1 MGYEYNRA
9 HVITFSFHQ
18 GAQNIWKVVSG
29 GLREDKAKAE
39 RAGAL
44 KAGPVSGEEVLVWSG
59 VKEGRAGPS
68 ALGGRWLLTPLWAS
82 CSSAPGLSPQ
92 GRPRYQ
98 GGPDLRVAL

>member
-1 MGYEYNRA
+1 ME
-9 HVITFSFHQ
+9 
-18 GAQNIWKVVSG
+18 SG
-29 GLREDKAKAE
+29 VRRAE
-39 RAGAL
+39 RRQSQGRESR
-44 KAGPVSGEEVLVWSG
+44 GSEGGTCVRGEGLVWPG